1 MKFFVYYIKEA
12 HKSRQKRKKIVLWKL
27 IVKTEDDETV
37 SRKFGIQ
44 ETKRGK
50 KEPDHVEMSKVILLE
65 KKVQV
70 DKSNIVKNMDY
81 GRLMSFSTFSM
92 VKIKTLTKI
101 YIPLK
106 CLKSF
111 FFVLKNLLI
120 DAKSRHRECLNVC
133 WKCYRKIPNNVLN
146 QSAQSVKTFG
156 ICWKKTHL
164 LGVRSPWFRKSE
176 K

>member
-1 MKFFVYYIKEA
+1 M
-12 HKSRQKRKKIVLWKL
+12 

-92 VKIKTLTKI
+92 VKITTLTKI

-106 CLKSF
+106 IPKYDQLTPPASTLRRRETLGRKNWRHFRELGRQPTNRKGRMFGRASAFTAFRGEYFSEVNIFQGGMFFRGEGLAGHLPLQLNLSCQFCLT
-111 FFVLKNLLI
+111 L
-120 DAKSRHRECLNVC
+120 
-133 WKCYRKIPNNVLN
+133 
-146 QSAQSVKTFG
+146 
-156 ICWKKTHL
+156 
-164 LGVRSPWFRKSE
+164 
-176 K
+176 